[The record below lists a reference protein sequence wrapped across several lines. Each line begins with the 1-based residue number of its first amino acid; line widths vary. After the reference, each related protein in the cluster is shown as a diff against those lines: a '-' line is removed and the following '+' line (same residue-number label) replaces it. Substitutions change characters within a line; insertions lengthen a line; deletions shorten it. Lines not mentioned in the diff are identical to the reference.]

1 MSTLSQLESQLAELN
16 RLIFETKCNNTVQP
30 DYAPIN
36 LSLSEVTVTNNKHNE
51 NALIISEQAHIDFLL
66 AGKSVTI
73 IKPRKPRKSERTWVN
88 NKGSLWS
95 VGSKSNTL
103 SQCGII
109 KRAHG

>member
-1 MSTLSQLESQLAELN
+1 MTTLSQLESQLAELN
-16 RLIFETKCNNTVQP
+16 RLIFETKCESVNQP
-30 DYAPIN
+30 VYEPIN
-36 LSLSEVTVTNNKHNE
+36 LSLSEVNVTHKHSESN
-51 NALIISEQAHIDFLL
+51 LIISEQAHIDFLL

-95 VGSKSNTL
+95 VGAKSNTL